1 MKQIVQNI
9 SNGRTELVT
18 VPAPVCGP
26 HEVLIRVYSSL
37 ISAGTEKM
45 LINFGRSSLISKAR
59 SQPERVAQ
67 VVSKIKSDGILATYD
82 SVASKLSQPIPLG
95 YSNAGIIVEVGSKVQ
110 NFAVGDR
117 VCSNGKHAE
126 FVAVSA
132 NLCAKIPNSVT
143 YEEASFASIASI
155 ALQSVRLANV
165 NIGDRVAIIGLG
177 LIGLLTAQILR
188 AQGCQIVGIDFD
200 KTRLDQCKSYGA
212 ATFTAEQADLV
223 LQSLA
228 FTEQRGFD
236 AVIIAATTVSND
248 PVSLAAQI
256 SRQRGKVILVG
267 VVGLELNRDEFY
279 KKELSFQV
287 SCSYGPGR
295 YDLNYE
301 QLGQDYPFG
310 FVRWTAQRNF
320 TAIIELIRDGKLDVN
335 SLVSHSFDLNYFD
348 QAYNLIVTSSSAL
361 AVILNY
367 DSEQSYSQIVT
378 NKTEEQ
384 SGRYS
389 IQSPTIAIVGAGNYS
404 SRVLSEAFAQTKA
417 GINYVSSAS
426 GLSSYL
432 LARKLGAQNA
442 TTGIE
447 TIVKDD
453 SVNAVV
459 IATRHSQ
466 HFSNIMS
473 ALDYN
478 KNIFV
483 EKPLCLTL
491 QELES
496 IELRKALLPALIV
509 MVGFNRRFSPF
520 STKLKQWLS
529 NYSAPMAVVITVNA
543 GFLPMEHWAQDP
555 EVGGGRIIGEACH
568 FIDLMRF
575 FIGHSITSVYA
586 QGSKI
591 STANVDSHDTVSIT
605 LQFKDG
611 SHGVIHYFA
620 NGHRSFPKER
630 VEVFISGQIFVID
643 NFRKLKAYGNR
654 IFRTYSK
661 FRQDKGQ
668 TPCVQKFIESLENGS
683 VSPIPFDEICEVT
696 RVTIEADRQIRNNS

>member
-9 SNGRTELVT
+9 SNGSTELVS
-18 VPAPVCGP
+18 VPAPICGP
-26 HEVLIRVYSSL
+26 HEILIRVCSSL

-45 LINFGRSSLISKAR
+45 LINFGKSSLIKKAR

-67 VVSKIKSDGILATYD
+67 VISKIKSDGILATYD

-95 YSNAGIIVEVGSKVQ
+95 YSNAGIVVEVGSKVK

-132 NLCAKIPNSVT
+132 NLCAKIPDSVT
-143 YEEASFASIASI
+143 YDQASFASIASI

-200 KTRLDQCKSYGA
+200 RSRLDQCNSYGA
-212 ATFTAEQADLV
+212 TTFAAEQADLV
-223 LQSLA
+223 SQSLA
-228 FTEQRGFD
+228 FTNQMGFD
-236 AVIIAATTVSND
+236 AVIIAATTASND

-301 QLGQDYPFG
+301 QLGQDYPYG

-320 TAIIELIRDGKLDVN
+320 NAIIELIRDGKLDVN
-335 SLVSHSFDLNYFD
+335 SLVTHSFDLKDFD
-348 QAYNLIVTSSSAL
+348 QAYDLIVNSTSAL
-361 AVILNY
+361 AVILKY
-367 DSEQSYSQIVT
+367 DNDQPYSQIVI
-378 NKTEEQ
+378 NKAEPLSRSSAIKT
-384 SGRYS
+384 
-389 IQSPTIAIVGAGNYS
+389 PTIAIVGAGNYS
-404 SRVLSEAFAQTKA
+404 SRILSEAFAKTKA
-417 GINYVSSAS
+417 QIKYVSSAS

-432 LARKLGAQNA
+432 LSKKLGAQFAVTGLEQIVEDA
-442 TTGIE
+442 T
-447 TIVKDD
+447 
-453 SVNAVV
+453 VNAVV
-459 IATRHSQ
+459 IATRHNQ
-466 HFSNIMS
+466 HYFNIMS

-478 KNIFV
+478 KCLFV

-496 IELRKALLPALIV
+496 IELRMAQLPGLIV

-529 NYSAPMAVVITVNA
+529 NYSAPKAIIITVNA
-543 GFLPMEHWAQDP
+543 GFLPRDHWTQDP

-575 FIGHSITSVYA
+575 FIAHPISSVHA
-586 QGSKI
+586 QGSK
-591 STANVDSHDTVSIT
+591 TYGATVDLYDTVSIT

-620 NGHRSFPKER
+620 NGHKSYPKER
-630 VEVFISGQIFVID
+630 IEVFVSGQIFVID
-643 NFRKLKAYGNR
+643 NFRKIKVYGNR
-654 IFRTYSK
+654 NFRNYSK

-668 TPCVQKFIESLENGS
+668 EPCVQKFIESIETGS
-683 VSPIPFDEICEVT
+683 SSPIPFEEICEVT